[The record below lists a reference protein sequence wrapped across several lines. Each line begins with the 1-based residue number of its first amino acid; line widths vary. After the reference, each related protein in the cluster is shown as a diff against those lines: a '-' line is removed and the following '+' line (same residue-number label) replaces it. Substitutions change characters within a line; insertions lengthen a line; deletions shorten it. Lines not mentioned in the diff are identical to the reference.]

1 MAKCRLR
8 FLFCRLAF
16 GFLSGVGNK
25 LSSNRYNYLFD
36 LLTGK
41 SAYTNSAGNSDWARE
56 QLVSAFL
63 KSKEAEYSAMYAM
76 GMAGGIGWGNKSTGK
91 NKVKSVAN
99 MDEFFKMKFG
109 KSISNSLSKTKVKYD
124 GQSIYRV
131 EKKTNNQY
139 LKKGYGVYL
148 DGLHKDHLEV
158 IDKTGYVKYVLNL
171 NGTLNPDK
179 TKKALGRVVKDWK

>member
-63 KSKEAEYSAMYAM
+63 KSKEVEYSAMYAM
-76 GMAGGIGWGNKSTGK
+76 GMAGGIGGGIKNVGNKNSKGTSYGWIQKNVYNEIK
-91 NKVKSVAN
+91 NKLGKEAATKFSNALKNGFLVMVK
-99 MDEFFKMKFG
+99 
-109 KSISNSLSKTKVKYD
+109 KSEIRIISM
-124 GQSIYRV
+124 R
-131 EKKTNNQY
+131 
-139 LKKGYGVYL
+139 
-148 DGLHKDHLEV
+148 
-158 IDKTGYVKYVLNL
+158 
-171 NGTLNPDK
+171 
-179 TKKALGRVVKDWK
+179 